1 MKKKIKT
8 KVFKF
13 SETYTPTGPVLKTY
27 LRNCTCV
34 FFKHTQLL
42 LNLYIYKKTET
53 KSMFEFSETYKP
65 TGPVLKT
72 YLRNCTFDYNNQG
85 IVTKHYNNPSNQRME
100 LFLRHKEET
109 FWFDR
114 VNVYHSRREA
124 MHMPSVTKYH
134 DDYIPTWQEM
144 SVPHKV
150 ATIQYTIQQC
160 KFIDNARGILAEHNH
175 VDFANNV
182 WHWYVTQVEIRRTGE
197 GGFEIELPRVND
209 EEEVRKHHSVVFNQS
224 LVVDNRK
231 FAFTIAG
238 FYADVSIMNNEFV
251 NNVCRLGLMLISGM
265 EKKIQISVNGF
276 KTNVGR
282 YVINLDIISHSEYSE
297 VVSGILY
304 KNSVR
309 NNRKNP
315 ADKPPG
321 SEFSPKTYGVA
332 FRGAQ
337 KMSAHRNLFH
347 NPDLGYEFVA
357 ATTALSLGNT
367 LDVKEN
373 WWGKTDIY
381 SIEMR
386 IFDFDDWNNYA
397 VASYHP
403 YLTKA
408 DTESDL
414 SDGEKVDRPIDPSR
428 LGGRVFRSLIL
439 PYQPEPYIVYADLTV
454 MPNAKLILQPGTEL
468 QFRPN
473 VGILVLGQLIA
484 RGLFYS
490 RIKLRPLQ
498 PSRISRST
506 RKDEFLH
513 IVKDPMSRSIRSTDN
528 LAGNIRLRG
537 MGTLFKNAGFLELYN
552 VSSKSWNLLCDSQ
565 FNEKTAEVVCR
576 ELGLETIN
584 VRVRFTHLYDHYIHG
599 GPSYFRKEF
608 WMYSYYCSGEETTLD
623 QCQKRYNY
631 NLFPCIYS
639 ANYTFVTCG
648 DRNLDRA
655 DYWGNIRFAT
665 DNYQEEQRKTY
676 DQRVDSV
683 MEFVDIEGAGMLHG
697 EKVGAIQTTYVT
709 PIFRNI
715 NITNSASNGYDI
727 IAPRDVLEIHN
738 QNVSGNLGYGIN
750 FLVLNGESS
759 NRESSFQPLGLST
772 IPYFVYGLVEICRM
786 EKEISLN
793 NRMLL
798 YYKYSHKSVDC
809 VKIIRSTLPLKQVGI
824 RFLQLN
830 LFQEDFS
837 RNVIE
842 IFDGRDVKRSN
853 MIKQIFPNSSNSE
866 ILQQYSST
874 GVVLTVHI
882 HASMSHESYGFV
894 AEVVTLPPD
903 DLTYPSKFV

>member
-1 MKKKIKT
+1 M
-8 KVFKF
+8 
-13 SETYTPTGPVLKTY
+13 
-27 LRNCTCV
+27 
-34 FFKHTQLL
+34 
-42 LNLYIYKKTET
+42 
-53 KSMFEFSETYKP
+53 
-65 TGPVLKT
+65 
-72 YLRNCTFDYNNQG
+72 
-85 IVTKHYNNPSNQRME
+85 
-100 LFLRHKEET
+100 
-109 FWFDR
+109 
-114 VNVYHSRREA
+114 
-124 MHMPSVTKYH
+124 
-134 DDYIPTWQEM
+134 
-144 SVPHKV
+144 
-150 ATIQYTIQQC
+150 
-160 KFIDNARGILAEHNH
+160 
-175 VDFANNV
+175 
-182 WHWYVTQVEIRRTGE
+182 EIRRTGE

-498 PSRISRST
+498 PSRILRST